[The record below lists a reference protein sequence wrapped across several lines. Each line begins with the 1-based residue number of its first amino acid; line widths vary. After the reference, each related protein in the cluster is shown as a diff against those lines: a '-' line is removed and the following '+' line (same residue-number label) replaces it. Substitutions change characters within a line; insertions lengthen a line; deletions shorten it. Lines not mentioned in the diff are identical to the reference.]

1 MKGSIFPLSKPWLE
15 LDLGSL
21 ISSREDVIVFSVS
34 IMIHKIFKTW
44 ALIIC
49 IAFSPYSS
57 MHHFTPVGPA
67 SRCYHFL
74 KENNFDQIICI
85 LYNIPNHCSQNSH
98 ERLVISP
105 FFGEI
110 QWLLPER
117 NTKPDHQDW
126 DMRHSCDNHIMSC
139 EIRILMKLHC
149 LLCRL
154 EYVILLNK
162 QKHFQIDWTI
172 FIEAVSPFI
181 LLGPLTPKNSS
192 WL

>member
-1 MKGSIFPLSKPWLE
+1 MERSAKSNSCFGNSNILLYGR
-15 LDLGSL
+15 D
-21 ISSREDVIVFSVS
+21 SV
-34 IMIHKIFKTW
+34 HFGKT
-44 ALIIC
+44 
-49 IAFSPYSS
+49 
-57 MHHFTPVGPA
+57 MN
-67 SRCYHFL
+67 HFL

-98 ERLVISP
+98 ERLVMSP

-162 QKHFQIDWTI
+162 QKHFQID
-172 FIEAVSPFI
+172 
-181 LLGPLTPKNSS
+181 
-192 WL
+192 

>member
-1 MKGSIFPLSKPWLE
+1 MVGAGPGKSHTFQGGCDYFQCIYN
-15 LDLGSL
+15 DTQ
-21 ISSREDVIVFSVS
+21 
-34 IMIHKIFKTW
+34 IFKTW
-44 ALIIC
+44 AFIIC

-57 MHHFTPVGPA
+57 MHHFTPVGSA

-98 ERLVISP
+98 ERLVMSP
-105 FFGEI
+105 FLGEI

-154 EYVILLNK
+154 ECHPPE
-162 QKHFQIDWTI
+162 QAETFPD
-172 FIEAVSPFI
+172 
-181 LLGPLTPKNSS
+181 
-192 WL
+192 